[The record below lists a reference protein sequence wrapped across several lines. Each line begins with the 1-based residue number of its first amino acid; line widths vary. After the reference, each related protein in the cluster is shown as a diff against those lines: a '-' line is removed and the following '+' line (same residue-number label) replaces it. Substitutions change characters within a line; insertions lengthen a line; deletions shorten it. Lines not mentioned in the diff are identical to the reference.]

1 MVLGTDCMLR
11 RSITARLLIAVML
24 FSAVLAAARPGWVVA
39 EPAPRINT
47 PPVSHQTLPDWMPP
61 ESAAQL
67 DVGIDVL
74 VPASVP
80 APFSGVP
87 QISASSGYYSLYWF
101 VGGGA
106 PTLLQVTGTA
116 GGEIPAYS
124 KYDRNVQLVA
134 NASVNGATAYRDLT
148 PIYDLVYWKVG
159 NVVYT
164 VESQNSS
171 VDSLS
176 LANSLVVLAVPQS
189 SAPLAATVFSPD
201 QITAGDVG
209 NVTVSVNGTAT
220 LSTDVGYFTATG
232 ESTISV
238 SGDATVQWQAPPLT
252 DPVTATFQVIDPSDG
267 SVVASTPTQILV
279 AQTGGQG
286 SESTTEWGL
295 DCPTSGVAGEAIT
308 VTASGSARAT
318 LSASDGSFTGGSPA
332 IVLNLDGSRDV
343 DFTMPFDDGAS
354 VRLTLSDGES
364 AVATCEIAVVAEGNV
379 EPTAT
384 TTALP
389 KGSFPGDATDLSIP
403 GGKEPTLPKG
413 FGTPSPVPTS
423 DPSKLEGD
431 GTGIIEAALVTPPV
445 VPPTATPTK
454 TPKPGESTATPV
466 PTNTPAPTAT
476 FTPENPMP
484 TMVPQVDNNG
494 RLVALEM
501 GTEGGL
507 LNSPF
512 GVQIDVPKETFS
524 DTTSV
529 TLQPVADNQVP
540 LQAGISL
547 VPQSAYDISFA
558 KLNGRGI
565 DLGDKRV
572 TVRVDL
578 GERWTDGATLFQ
590 LVNGQANPLG
600 GVKTNGTVLEAKISG
615 PTRVV
620 AGVPTAQI
628 ATSGRSLVPI
638 IIAALV
644 AVIVLIVAGSVLI
657 SLRSR
662 RPRTVATRRTLGSRS
677 RF

>member
-1 MVLGTDCMLR
+1 MLLGTDCMLR
-11 RSITARLLIAVML
+11 RSITARLLIAVVL
-24 FSAVLAAARPGWVVA
+24 LSAVLAAPLPGRVEA
-39 EPAPRINT
+39 EPAQRINT
-47 PPVSHQTLPDWMPP
+47 PPVFHQTLPDWMPA

-74 VPASVP
+74 VPVAVP
-80 APFSGVP
+80 APFAGAP
-87 QISASSGYYSLYWF
+87 QISAASGYYSLYWF

-106 PTLLQVTGTA
+106 PTLLQITGTA

-176 LANSLVVLAVPQS
+176 LANSLVVLPVPQT
-189 SAPLAATVFSPD
+189 SAPITATVYSPD
-201 QITAGDVG
+201 QITAGNTG
-209 NVTVSVNGTAT
+209 NVTVSVNGAAT
-220 LSTDVGYFTATG
+220 LTTDVGYFTATG

-238 SGDATVQWQAPPLT
+238 SGDVTVEWQAPTLT

-267 SVVASTPTQILV
+267 SVVASTPTQIIV
-279 AQTGGQG
+279 APTGGQG
-286 SESTTEWGL
+286 SQSSTEWGL
-295 DCPTSGVAGEAIT
+295 DCPATGVAGAVVT

-343 DFTMPFDDGAS
+343 DFTMPFDDVAS
-354 VRLTLSDGES
+354 ARLTLSDGES
-364 AVATCEIAVVAEGNV
+364 AVATCEIALVAETDG

-384 TTALP
+384 TTALA
-389 KGSFPGDATDLSIP
+389 KGVFPGDGTDLSVP
-403 GGKEPTLPKG
+403 GGKEPTLPKN

-445 VPPTATPTK
+445 VPPTATPTR

-501 GTEGGL
+501 GNEGGL

-512 GVQIDVPKETFS
+512 GVQIEVPKETFS

-565 DLGDKRV
+565 DLGDKQV
-572 TVRVDL
+572 TLRVDL

-590 LVNGQANPLG
+590 LINGQANAIS
-600 GVKTNGTVLEAKISG
+600 GVKTNGTVLEAKING
-615 PTRVV
+615 PTRVI

-628 ATSGRSLVPI
+628 AGSGRGLVPI
-638 IIAALV
+638 IIAALI
-644 AVIVLIVAGSVLI
+644 AVIVLIVASSVLI
-657 SLRSR
+657 SLRNR
-662 RPRTVATRRTLGSRS
+662 RPRTVATRRSLGSRS